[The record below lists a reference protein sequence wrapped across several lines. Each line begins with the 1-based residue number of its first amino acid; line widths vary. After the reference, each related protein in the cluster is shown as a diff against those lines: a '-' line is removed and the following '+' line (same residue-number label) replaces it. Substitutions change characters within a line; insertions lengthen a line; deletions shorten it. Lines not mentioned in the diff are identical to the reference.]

1 MSDSLSQLLSQLR
14 TVLVDLH
21 SNPYPTVSSPSEAPR
36 RASVAVIIRIN
47 PHYEVRPISKKAKSQ
62 SSSHD
67 FNARINQFF
76 EEDWVKRGDA
86 EIMFIKR
93 ASRKRDPW
101 SGDIALP
108 GGRRDPEDA
117 NDCEAAVREVRE
129 EVGLDLSES
138 VAVAAGNLPQRI
150 VTASWGRKP
159 YV

>member
-1 MSDSLSQLLSQLR
+1 MSDYSSQLLSQLR
-14 TVLVDLH
+14 TVLIDLH
-21 SNPYPTVSSPSEAPR
+21 SNPYPTVSSPPEAPK

-47 PHYEVRPISKKAKSQ
+47 PHYSVRPIRSKTKFQ

-67 FNARINQFF
+67 FSTIISNFF
-76 EEDWVKRGDA
+76 EEEWVKRGDA

-93 ASRKRDPW
+93 TSRKRDPW

-117 NDCEAAVREVRE
+117 SDCQTAIREVRE
-129 EVGLDLSES
+129 EVGLDLSGD
-138 VAVAAGNLPQRI
+138 VASAAGNLPQRI

-159 YV
+159 